1 MPIKLEF
8 KGADIDEAIS
18 QACRKLNVPREEL
31 DIEIVSTG
39 SSGIFGLCKKQAV
52 IRAARKPA
60 DTIGPEEQAAT
71 TDPEPETALP
81 APSAAPPVVPPA
93 TEEKYEQSA
102 NNQAPRRERQAAREG
117 KKAEAP
123 PSTPPRPLAP
133 LTREILGQIKTD
145 LEQLLTLMGFA
156 STVEVEDRNNKAHA
170 VISGEHLEALT
181 GNDGQALDSLQYL
194 MRKIIARK
202 FPDKVHFAIDA
213 GEFREKR
220 KIELQELAL
229 KLATEVKETEKTKTT
244 PPLNPAERRV
254 VHLTLQ
260 DDKGIRSRSVGD
272 GLFKKII
279 IYLPGK
285 GRSRSSAARRKGR
298 KN

>member
-1 MPIKLEF
+1 MSIKLEF

-60 DTIGPEEQAAT
+60 DTLRPAGQTAAAE
-71 TDPEPETALP
+71 PEPETTVP

-93 TEEKYEQSA
+93 AEKKHEQAASS
-102 NNQAPRRERQAAREG
+102 QPPRRERQAAREG

-123 PSTPPRPLAP
+123 PPTPPRPLAP
-133 LTREILGQIKTD
+133 LTPEILGQIKTD

-156 STVEVEDRNNKAHA
+156 STVEVEERNNKAHA
-170 VISGEHLEALT
+170 VISGEHLETLT

-279 IYLPGK
+279 IHLPGK
-285 GRSRSSAARRKGR
+285 GRSRPSAARRKGQ

>member
-60 DTIGPEEQAAT
+60 DTIGPAVQAAT
-71 TDPEPETALP
+71 TEPEPERALP

-93 TEEKYEQSA
+93 TEEKYEQAA
-102 NNQAPRRERQAAREG
+102 NNQAPRRARQAVRERE
-117 KKAEAP
+117 KAEAP
-123 PSTPPRPLAP
+123 PPTPPRPLAP
-133 LTREILGQIKTD
+133 LTPEIRGQIKTD

-156 STVEVEDRNNKAHA
+156 STVDVEERNNKAHA
-170 VISGEHLEALT
+170 VINGEHLDELT

-202 FPDKVHFAIDA
+202 FPEKVHFAIDA

-229 KLATEVKETEKTKTT
+229 KLAAEVKETDKTKTT

-285 GRSRSSAARRKGR
+285 GRSRPSAARRKGR